1 MGGKHI
7 LEILDNKGKIL
18 GQDCKVGVGL
28 QAGDGP
34 GRGAEGV
41 KTMLSTN

>member
-1 MGGKHI
+1 MGGNHI

-18 GQDCKVGVGL
+18 GQDYKVGVGL

-34 GRGAEGV
+34 GREAESV
-41 KTMLSTN
+41 ETMLSTN